1 MPSASLD
8 LKVPN
13 VLLGTLSNDN
23 DDGNENVAKKG
34 NLRSFKLNHVY
45 LDPLNMSNAGE
56 FPGVEFFL
64 KGFHSSSKRGRK
76 IRRRLKRQIRRF
88 QAVVVQWTS
97 KKCTQSVMHVQS
109 CCFDH

>member
-1 MPSASLD
+1 MPLLGKRLLRSA
-8 LKVPN
+8 N

-56 FPGVEFFL
+56 FPGVEFLRISF
-64 KGFHSSSKRGRK
+64 KFKKRKENSSSSK
-76 IRRRLKRQIRRF
+76 
-88 QAVVVQWTS
+88 TS
-97 KKCTQSVMHVQS
+97 N
-109 CCFDH
+109 

>member
-1 MPSASLD
+1 MPLLGKRLLRSA
-8 LKVPN
+8 N

-56 FPGVEFFL
+56 FPGVEFLSILF
-64 KGFHSSSKRGRK
+64 KFKKRKENSSSSK
-76 IRRRLKRQIRRF
+76 
-88 QAVVVQWTS
+88 TS
-97 KKCTQSVMHVQS
+97 N
-109 CCFDH
+109 